1 MHGLLLW
8 LSHTTGLDDING
20 TSYAFW
26 SGIGS
31 DLGELTILGFII
43 NWYHKHREHMKIH
56 REHME
61 RMEAMNEWHH
71 QSPWE

>member
-8 LSHTTGLDDING
+8 LSHTTGLDNING
-20 TSYAFW
+20 ASYAFW

-43 NWYHKHREHMKIH
+43 NWYRKHREHMKVH

-61 RMEAMNEWHH
+61 RMEAMNGWQR